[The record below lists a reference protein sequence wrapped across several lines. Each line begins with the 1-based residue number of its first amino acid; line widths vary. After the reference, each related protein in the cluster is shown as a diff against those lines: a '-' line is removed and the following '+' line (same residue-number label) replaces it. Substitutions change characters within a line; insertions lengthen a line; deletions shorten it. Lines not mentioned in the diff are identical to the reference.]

1 MKEWNEYFKKHNIY
15 EYVNIIQHADEVI
28 KKLNK
33 FYDVYILSAYILR
46 DIPEF
51 SSQFV
56 KYKYDWL
63 YKNLPFLNPGKFIF
77 TSSKD
82 IIECDIRIDD
92 RLSNLEGK
100 AETKLLFSSYHNK
113 EYSKEELEKQGVIR
127 VNGWREIEELL
138 LK

>member
-1 MKEWNEYFKKHNIY
+1 M
-15 EYVNIIQHADEVI
+15 
-28 KKLNK
+28 
-33 FYDVYILSAYILR
+33 SAYILR

-63 YKNLPFLNPGKFIF
+63 YKNLPFLNPEKFIF

-127 VNGWREIEELL
+127 VNGWREIENVLL
-138 LK
+138 GTYV